1 MGGIMYLRVPGS
13 GFRVQGVQGSGFRV
27 QRFKGSKVQG
37 FSKEQ

>member
-13 GFRVQGVQGSGFRV
+13 GFRVQGSGFRV